1 MRLHPLWLAMLLG
14 VCPLIAAAQEDDR
27 VWAYRY
33 LLVTAQTESELAP
46 VTEHIIK
53 GELPDNSLTDVVA
66 EILLTRAARPDYP
79 PANDIHLLKVLAAAR
94 SRRYDAALARIAE
107 TATDAK
113 VVSWAQA
120 GKRRRFKRDDV
131 PYVPGSTDLQ
141 AIVADMKAAA
151 LAAKPTTAQG
161 RHLAEFK
168 GQSIEDLFAWAGRP
182 QQIVGHQTTYTDGII
197 TIWGDRLAFYYRG
210 LGRVLFDFVRLQG
223 DWVLKGTVVDPLAFE
238 GEFDTMDP
246 ATLEMTQLVSGY
258 TASMK
263 TAVEA
268 NHRRVTRTIEFMD
281 AAAEILATG
290 FQSSQDPA
298 VIDMY
303 SWICRLLT
311 RHGGPRYAALLARVA
326 AETPDAKLRRFAKL
340 EIAPGSEMPAT
351 PYVPGSISL
360 DALRAKYPS
369 PFPESTFQGGRL

>member
-1 MRLHPLWLAMLLG
+1 LALLALILDI
-14 VCPLIAAAQEDDR
+14 CPVIAAAQEDDR

-33 LLVTAQTESELAP
+33 LLVTAQAESELAP

-53 GELPDNSLTDVVA
+53 DELPDNSLTDVVA
-66 EILLTRAARPDYP
+66 EILLTRAADPDYP

-94 SRRYDAALARIAE
+94 SRRYDTALARIAE
-107 TATDAK
+107 TARDAK

-120 GKRRRFKRDDV
+120 AKRRRFKRDDV
-131 PYVPGSTDLQ
+131 SYAPGSTDLR

-151 LAAKPTTAQG
+151 LAAKPTTEQG
-161 RHLAEFK
+161 RHLAEFH
-168 GQSIEDLFAWAGRP
+168 GESIEDLLAWAGRP
-182 QQIVGHQTTYTDGII
+182 QQIVGRQTTYTDGII

-210 LGRVLFDFVRLQG
+210 LGRVLFDFDRLQD

-238 GEFDTMDP
+238 GEFDTLDA

-263 TAVEA
+263 TAIEA
-268 NHRRVTRTIEFMD
+268 NHRRATRTIEFMD
-281 AAAEILATG
+281 AAAEILSTG

-298 VIDMY
+298 IIDMY

-311 RHGGPRYAALLARVA
+311 RHGGPRYATLLERVA
-326 AETPDAKLRRFAKL
+326 AETPDDKLRRFAKL
-340 EIAPGSEMPAT
+340 KIAPGSEMPAT
-351 PYVPGSISL
+351 PYVPASISL
-360 DALRAKYPS
+360 EALRARYPS
-369 PFPESTFQGGRL
+369 PFPESTFQSGRL